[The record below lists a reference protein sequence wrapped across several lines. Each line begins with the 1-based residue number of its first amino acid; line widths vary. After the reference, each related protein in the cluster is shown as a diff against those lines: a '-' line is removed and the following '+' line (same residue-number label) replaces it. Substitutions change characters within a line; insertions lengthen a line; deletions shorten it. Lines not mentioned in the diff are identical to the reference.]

1 MTVREGVC
9 RHCGEEATV
18 NASDRCFDCFYERRG
33 WGGYAEEA
41 DALEQWESEPDDAR
55 GAS

>member
-55 GAS
+55 GAA